1 MAQFERSARPN
12 RERSDEDKGGQR
24 RRPMFRRKVCRFC
37 ADKSLKIDY
46 KDLRTLTRAEEV
58 RGDGTRM
65 AACARMHR
73 KQARTMT
80 RTGRL
85 FASRAGGKRAGGR
98 SART

>member
-1 MAQFERSARPN
+1 MCMPVGPSKKK
-12 RERSDEDKGGQR
+12 ED
-24 RRPMFRRKVCRFC
+24 
-37 ADKSLKIDY
+37 DY
-46 KDLRTLTRAEEV
+46 RAEEDLRTLTRAEEV

>member
-1 MAQFERSARPN
+1 MCTSSSPSSKKEAEYRA
-12 RERSDEDKGGQR
+12 EE
-24 RRPMFRRKVCRFC
+24 
-37 ADKSLKIDY
+37 
-46 KDLRTLTRAEEV
+46 DLRTLTRAEEV
-58 RGDGTRM
+58 RGDSTRM
-65 AACARMHR
+65 AACARMHW